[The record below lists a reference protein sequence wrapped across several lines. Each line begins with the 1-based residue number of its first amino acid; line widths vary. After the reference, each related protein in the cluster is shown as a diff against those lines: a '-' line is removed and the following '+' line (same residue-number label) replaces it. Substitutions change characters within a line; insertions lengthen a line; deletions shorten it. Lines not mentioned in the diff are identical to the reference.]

1 VEEGAPIRVFTQ
13 VPLALA
19 CASLSTVR
27 RGGAEVLMPGE
38 NPKVSREFVMSVLS
52 EVDGAARDDGLLV
65 QLLERAGQCAA

>member
-1 VEEGAPIRVFTQ
+1 
-13 VPLALA
+13 
-19 CASLSTVR
+19 
-27 RGGAEVLMPGE
+27 MPGE